1 MDFFLNHD
9 FLPTHVPQNLLNHLT
24 RKASRLTD
32 INIIKDRFME
42 QLPFIRLN
50 HTQSK
55 HRPKESY
62 KKKKK
67 PPYSDLLFQKYEN

>member
-1 MDFFLNHD
+1 MDFFFNHD
-9 FLPTHVPQNLLNHLT
+9 FLPTHLPQNLLNHLT

-62 KKKKK
+62 KKKKTT
-67 PPYSDLLFQKYEN
+67 LFRSFISKI

>member
-1 MDFFLNHD
+1 MSLYVNLTNINYNLLEHISTMDFFKNHD
-9 FLPTHVPQNLLNHLT
+9 FLPTHLAQNVLSHLT

-50 HTQSK
+50 HTQ
-55 HRPKESY
+55 
-62 KKKKK
+62 
-67 PPYSDLLFQKYEN
+67 

>member
-1 MDFFLNHD
+1 MDFFKNHD
-9 FLPTHVPQNLLNHLT
+9 FLPTHLAQNLLNHLT

-50 HTQSK
+50 HTQ
-55 HRPKESY
+55 
-62 KKKKK
+62 
-67 PPYSDLLFQKYEN
+67 